1 MMVGVGISSDL
12 SYDRYS
18 FIVLLRNAFEGV
30 SRISLIEGLSLCLQM
45 FFLIYEMFCIFHTR
59 MLTKWFY
66 PTRLETRTKE
76 SNLCASMWA
85 LNPYAK

>member
-1 MMVGVGISSDL
+1 MRFGVGVSSDL
-12 SYDRYS
+12 SYGLYS

-30 SRISLIEGLSLCLQM
+30 SKISFIEGLGLCLQM
-45 FFLIYEMFCIFHTR
+45 FFLMYEMFCISHTK

-85 LNPYAK
+85 INPYAK